1 MPRPRKCRRVCCLPN
16 NGAFGPIGEQQ
27 PAETVVM
34 TVDEYETIRLID
46 QLGFTQEE
54 CAEQMK
60 VARTTVQGTVAVS
73 DTRKTV
79 VAAAAPQ
86 AHHMFVKRGSP
97 LRPREPLVTL
107 WRFVKTTRMISE
119 KPRVA
124 MAR

>member
-27 PAETVVM
+27 PAELVVM

-60 VARTTVQGTVAVS
+60 VARTTVQGIYNDA
-73 DTRKTV
+73 RKKLADV
-79 VAAAAPQ
+79 LVNA
-86 AHHMFVKRGSP
+86 KR
-97 LRPREPLVTL
+97 LVIEGGDYVL
-107 WRFVKTTRMISE
+107 CDGQEIS
-119 KPRVA
+119 RGCGGCCS
-124 MAR
+124 RRGNH